1 MLGRPRFTWAFKKP
15 LNAIPLS
22 HGSNGAS
29 VEDKNQSIP
38 HGPILILIIIKY
50 YYVSSSLSGKCEN
63 LPPHHL
69 FAWWWFSGNNH
80 PRQAALLPAR
90 WAQGSGRKKTKGKK
104 TKKKKDKDNQPTV
117 KNFGSRL
124 NINKLKG
131 VSKLIIGWRI
141 RPVLGVG
148 SLHSILLNAGCTPMC
163 CHTILT
169 ILYICPAFVHGPS
182 EAGYR
187 GRQQISDADSPYLLP
202 RWRAGSWWQQ
212 CAPDVGQGQSGTQR
226 PVVVG

>member
-1 MLGRPRFTWAFKKP
+1 MFLLPCQVNVKIFHHTISSPDDGSPATITPDKP
-15 LNAIPLS
+15 L
-22 HGSNGAS
+22 
-29 VEDKNQSIP
+29 
-38 HGPILILIIIKY
+38 
-50 YYVSSSLSGKCEN
+50 C
-63 LPPHHL
+63 
-69 FAWWWFSGNNH
+69 F
-80 PRQAALLPAR
+80 LLDELKDPEE
-90 WAQGSGRKKTKGKK
+90 KTKGKK

-202 RWRAGSWWQQ
+202 RWRAGS
-212 CAPDVGQGQSGTQR
+212 
-226 PVVVG
+226 